1 MIRENKTK
9 ARKSFWYSLTL
20 FIIAQMFEVF
30 AAPSLDFAADMMASV
45 SSGIMVF
52 PFGIIFPVN
61 KLVQYTLYGHPAGA
75 PFLILTSIAF
85 SFFAAISLLFGA
97 RMYAEGKGYHG
108 AIGYLGLFGFAGII
122 IMLFLPDKSKV
133 VVRPPNFIR

>member
-1 MIRENKTK
+1 MIQENKIK
-9 ARKSFWYSLTL
+9 ARKSFWYSLVL

-30 AAPSLDFAADMMASV
+30 AAPSLDFVADMTASV
-45 SSGIMVF
+45 SSGIMLF

-61 KLVQYTLYGHPAGA
+61 KLIQYTFHGQPSGDD
-75 PFLILTSIAF
+75 FLIMSSIGF

-97 RMYAEGKGYHG
+97 RMFSEGKGYHR

-122 IMLFLPDKSKV
+122 IMLLLPDRRKEAS
-133 VVRPPNFIR
+133 PANPIR